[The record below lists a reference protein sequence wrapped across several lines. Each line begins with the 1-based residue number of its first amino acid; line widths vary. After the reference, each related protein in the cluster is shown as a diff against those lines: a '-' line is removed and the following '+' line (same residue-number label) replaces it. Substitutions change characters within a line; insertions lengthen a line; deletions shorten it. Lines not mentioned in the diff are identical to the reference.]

1 MNKLEFIEY
10 TAKRYGFDE
19 SLAETLINMFVD
31 TLQKIVSSGQ
41 EFNIDEIGVF
51 RKLSLCPNCIKHKN
65 NVSLKRTS
73 VQNYVSFKASDAFNS
88 SMINNGVYG

>member
-1 MNKLEFIEY
+1 M
-10 TAKRYGFDE
+10 
-19 SLAETLINMFVD
+19 SLF
-31 TLQKIVSSGQ
+31 
-41 EFNIDEIGVF
+41 
-51 RKLSLCPNCIKHKN
+51 PNGIKHKN

>member
-19 SLAETLINMFVD
+19 SLAETLIDMFVD
-31 TLQKIVSSGQ
+31 TLQEIVASCQ
-41 EFNIDEIGVF
+41 EFNIDEIGIF
-51 RKLSLCPNCIKHKN
+51 HKMSLFPNGIKHKN

-73 VQNYVSFKASDAFNS
+73 VQNYVSFKANDAFNS
-88 SMINNGVYG
+88 SMINNEVHV